1 MKYRDSFNQQGLFSD
16 LGQSCG
22 CRRERQ
28 ENCSCHCSYPLC
40 PGGPVCPTGPTFSP
54 CASISVGSTETGAPG
69 SEAVVFNSG
78 TSQNVVLDFIIPA
91 GATGPTGPQGL
102 RGFTG
107 MTGPQ
112 GPTGPQGQRGATGAQ
127 GPMGIT
133 GPQGPQGL
141 QGVQGEVGP
150 TGPTGPQG
158 LQGVQGEVGPTG
170 PQGLQGVQ
178 GEVGPTGPQG
188 LQGIQGEVGP
198 TGPQGLQGI
207 QGEVGPTG
215 PQGLQG
221 IQGEVGPTGPTGPQ
235 GEPAT
240 LAYGGLYTAADT
252 AVEAEGGTVETVTL
266 ESSFPSNDTT
276 TGTSNIT
283 ITTPGDYQIQYKLN
297 ASATDTTAITVFV
310 QNNGTAIPGSA
321 TSTTIDVTEE
331 ASLAGDAIVTL
342 AAGDTL
348 TLAFSSAAATTVT
361 VGEGSSLTV
370 TQL

>member
-150 TGPTGPQG
+150 T
-158 LQGVQGEVGPTG
+158 
-170 PQGLQGVQ
+170 
-178 GEVGPTGPQG
+178 
-188 LQGIQGEVGP
+188 
-198 TGPQGLQGI
+198 
-207 QGEVGPTG
+207 GPTG

>member
-22 CRRERQ
+22 CKRERQ

-150 TGPTGPQG
+150 TGP
-158 LQGVQGEVGPTG
+158 
-170 PQGLQGVQ
+170 
-178 GEVGPTGPQG
+178 QG

-198 TGPQGLQGI
+198 TGPA
-207 QGEVGPTG
+207 
-215 PQGLQG
+215 
-221 IQGEVGPTGPTGPQ
+221 

-240 LAYGGLYTAADT
+240 VSYGGVYNAADIT
-252 AVEAEGGTVETVTL
+252 LAVEAGVTETVTL
-266 ESSFPSNDTT
+266 PETFPASDTT
-276 TGTSNIT
+276 SGTSSIT
-283 ITTPGDYQIQYKLN
+283 VLNAGDYQVQYKLN
-297 ASATDTTAITVFV
+297 VLSDNQTTLTAIVL
-310 QNNGTAIPGSA
+310 NNGAEVAGSSSTVQVNSTEA
-321 TSTTIDVTEE
+321 TSLSGNV
-331 ASLAGDAIVTL
+331 IVTL
-342 AAGDTL
+342 ASGDTL
-348 TLAFSSAAATTVT
+348 TLGVT
-361 VGEGSSLTV
+361 STQAGTLTIGTGSSLTV
-370 TQL
+370 IQL